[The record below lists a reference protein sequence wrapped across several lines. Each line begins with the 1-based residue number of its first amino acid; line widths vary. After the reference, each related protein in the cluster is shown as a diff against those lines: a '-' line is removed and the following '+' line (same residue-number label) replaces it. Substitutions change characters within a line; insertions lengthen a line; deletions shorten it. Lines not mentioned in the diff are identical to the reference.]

1 MHCALRNGPNQAQ
14 AKHTPAMVLKATQPD
29 VELQVAAA
37 TPGPEAPFWT
47 QRARRKCTHQSERN
61 IKQRG
66 PTRRLHGKVA
76 GCGRERRE
84 ACQVKK
90 MGRGRGG

>member
-47 QRARRKCTHQSERN
+47 QRARRKCTHRAHDESAHTNQSETSSSVDQHVDFMARWQGADVSEE
-61 IKQRG
+61 KR
-66 PTRRLHGKVA
+66 
-76 GCGRERRE
+76 
-84 ACQVKK
+84 VK
-90 MGRGRGG
+90 